1 MFPKFLSSSSPRQ
14 YHKILSHVLIISTCK
29 CYFKFLIKFEYFS
42 FNLKTSKCFIKG
54 LLKEI
59 HNKIMKFKKTPD
71 LIYSD
76 SRINYI
82 YFDDDKYLISKI
94 LF

>member
-1 MFPKFLSSSSPRQ
+1 
-14 YHKILSHVLIISTCK
+14 
-29 CYFKFLIKFEYFS
+29 
-42 FNLKTSKCFIKG
+42 
-54 LLKEI
+54 
-59 HNKIMKFKKTPD
+59 MKFKKTPD